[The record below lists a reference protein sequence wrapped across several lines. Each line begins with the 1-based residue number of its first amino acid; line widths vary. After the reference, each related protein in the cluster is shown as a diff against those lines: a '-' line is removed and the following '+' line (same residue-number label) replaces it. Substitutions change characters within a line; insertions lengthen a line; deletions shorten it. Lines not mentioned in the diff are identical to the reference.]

1 MCSVLPQT
9 VTIQLKWL
17 TKGSSWD
24 LPISATSSVRGLVSK
39 GLNSLI
45 VLGAYIIWNH
55 HNKCVFDN
63 WNPNVSLVIRMA
75 LDENG
80 CGKWLG
86 LKDFPICLPLFLRF
100 SLGGSFFSKNAG
112 ELRLIIL
119 RRKNKV

>member
-24 LPISATSSVRGLVSK
+24 VPISATSSVRGLVRK

-55 HNKCVFDN
+55 RNKCVFDN
-63 WNPNVSLVIRMA
+63 WNPNVSLVIRMT
-75 LDENG
+75 LDERWMWEMVRA
-80 CGKWLG
+80 KG
-86 LKDFPICLPLFLRF
+86 LSYLSAPLL
-100 SLGGSFFSKNAG
+100 
-112 ELRLIIL
+112 E
-119 RRKNKV
+119 V